1 MAVKHWQVKQKFRN
15 FRSLRQVHL
24 FLDLVKEAPRNVVN
38 ESSYFEPKEEAL
50 KSKMI
55 RSRLSKLEF
64 QATNKNNE
72 KEYLQCISPLNE
84 VSADRILLCGSTTS
98 TTTPPTV
105 SDRLSH

>member
-1 MAVKHWQVKQKFRN
+1 M
-15 FRSLRQVHL
+15 HL

-38 ESSYFEPKEEAL
+38 ESSYFQPKEEAL

-98 TTTPPTV
+98 TATPPTV
-105 SDRLSH
+105 SDRMSH